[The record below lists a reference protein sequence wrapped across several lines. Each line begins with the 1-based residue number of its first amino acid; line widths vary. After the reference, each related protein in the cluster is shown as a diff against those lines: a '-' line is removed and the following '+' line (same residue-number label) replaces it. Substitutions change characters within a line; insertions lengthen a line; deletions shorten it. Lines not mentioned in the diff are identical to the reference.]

1 MGSEL
6 THQAGIPPQG
16 GIQNG
21 TNGVNSDALV
31 PLPSS
36 VLSDLL
42 AECPQLRSQIY
53 FKNSLTALSHAME
66 DLVLAGSDDDVPVV
80 IACFQKERFYRQE
93 ARRYERIGRRSPYVY
108 VLASPETDLIASPK
122 NHEAVSF
129 TPEDA
134 LANEWH
140 LVILGQN
147 YAACLICA
155 ERRSPDGS
163 AGKKS
168 ALTVSTVANR
178 NRRFEGVWT
187 FDRPTTCAATVIL
200 LKRICHYRPDLR
212 DSIVPL
218 IGSLPSSAAKPFIH
232 SDPEPFAKR
241 LMTYLQTGQNKLTKA
256 YQNIANR
263 ERRERLINF
272 ISSTIR
278 QSLDPNEVLAIAS
291 KELSQALRVCRC
303 LVYRCGIDDET
314 TAIAHEA
321 LAANVATV
329 TGNVWPLQ
337 DNPLFQSIAQ
347 DEVTAVAIADTA
359 EDKRLLEPADN
370 LAQELAQRWGITSW
384 LLVPVRYRDKFL
396 GMIEL
401 HHCGSF
407 AHTWTN
413 DEVSLV
419 EAVAVQLGG
428 ALLQAQAYA
437 DLENF
442 SEQLE
447 VLDQTRSNLI
457 AITGHELRTPLS
469 TIRVCLES
477 LASEPNMAQELR
489 QVMLE
494 TALEDADRMR
504 YLVQDFLTLSRLESG
519 RVPWNLEPLSVQE
532 CVDLALSGIYTRL
545 NSSSRPGIVLKLPA
559 HLSPVES
566 DGEWLVEVLSKL
578 LDNACKFTPNDGKVS
593 ITAHEV
599 DDKKLQLTIADT
611 GRGIDA
617 NQLEAVFDRFYQAEG
632 SLRRTV
638 GGTGLGL
645 AICRQIMK
653 GLGGRVWAES
663 DGCDQGSQF
672 HLLVPIADEGGS
684 AIAPESTGIADS
696 AVSMS
701 RDAIRAKY
709 RKIVQSS

>member
-1 MGSEL
+1 MSS
-6 THQAGIPPQG
+6 A
-16 GIQNG
+16 
-21 TNGVNSDALV
+21 AL
-31 PLPSS
+31 PNS
-36 VLSDLL
+36 VLGDVL
-42 AECPQLRSQIY
+42 AEFPGLRSQIY

-66 DLVLAGSDDDVPVV
+66 DLVLSGAEDEQPIVV
-80 IACFQKERFYRQE
+80 ACFQKERFYRQE
-93 ARRYERIGRRSPYVY
+93 AKRYERIGRKSPHVF
-108 VLASPETDLIASPK
+108 VLASPETDLIASPS
-122 NHEAVSF
+122 NHEAIPF
-129 TPEDA
+129 TPDDA

-140 LVILGQN
+140 LVILGDN

-155 ERRSPDGS
+155 ERRETSET
-163 AGKKS
+163 AATGKKS
-168 ALTVSTVANR
+168 ALTESPIESRT
-178 NRRFEGVWT
+178 RRFEGIWT
-187 FDRPTTCAATVIL
+187 FDRKITCQSALIL
-200 LKRICHYRPDLR
+200 LERIIHYRPDLKER
-212 DSIVPL
+212 LTPL
-218 IGSLPSSAAKPFIH
+218 ITAIPESVAKPFSH
-232 SDPEPFAKR
+232 RDPEPFAQR

-256 YQNIANR
+256 YQNIANK
-263 ERRERLINF
+263 ERRERLINS

-278 QSLDPNEVLAIAS
+278 QSLNPDEVLVIAT
-291 KELSQALRVCRC
+291 KELSKALRVCRC
-303 LVYRCGIDDET
+303 LVYRCQVGDET
-314 TAIAHEA
+314 TEIVHEA
-321 LAANVATV
+321 LAANVPALA
-329 TGNVWPLQ
+329 GNSWMLK
-337 DNPLFQSIAQ
+337 DNPLFQAIAQ
-347 DEVTAVAIADTA
+347 DDVTAVAIADTA
-359 EDKRLLEPADN
+359 CDERLLEPADN
-370 LAQELAQRWGITSW
+370 LAQQVAQQWNITSW

-396 GMIEL
+396 GVIEL

-407 AHTWTN
+407 THTWSQ

-447 VLDQTRSNLI
+447 VLNQTRSNLI

-477 LASEPNMAQELR
+477 LASEPDMAQELR
-489 QVMLE
+489 QIMLE
-494 TALEDADRMR
+494 TALDDADRMR

-545 NSSSRPGIVLKLPA
+545 DASVRPAIILKIPA
-559 HLSPVES
+559 HLSPIES

-578 LDNACKFTPNDGKVS
+578 LDNACKFTPNDGKIVV
-593 ITAHEV
+593 TAYEV
-599 DDKKLQLTIADT
+599 DDNNLQITIADT
-611 GRGIDA
+611 GRGIEE

-663 DGCDQGSQF
+663 EGRECGSEF
-672 HLLVPIADEGGS
+672 HLLVPIADEIIP
-684 AIAPESTGIADS
+684 AITSDS
-696 AVSMS
+696 APVSDSTVSLS
-701 RDAIRAKY
+701 REAIRAKY
-709 RKIVQSS
+709 RKIVQST